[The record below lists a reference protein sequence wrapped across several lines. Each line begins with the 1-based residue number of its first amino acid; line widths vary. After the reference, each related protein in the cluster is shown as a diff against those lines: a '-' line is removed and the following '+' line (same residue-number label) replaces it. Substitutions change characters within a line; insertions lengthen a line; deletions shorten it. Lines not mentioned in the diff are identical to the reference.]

1 MGRKSLTKET
11 MLKATRGIAQ
21 EFRSFAIKG
30 NAFELAI
37 AVVVGGAFGKIVS
50 SLVADIITPTIALIT
65 GGADF
70 KHLAVVLRA
79 AKDDA
84 PAVVLSYGAFLQT
97 VIDFFFIAFSIFIV
111 FKMMAT
117 ARKRLFAQE
126 EAKKVPPHE
135 KPAQE
140 RLLEEIRDLLKA
152 KN

>member
-1 MGRKSLTKET
+1 MVRRKLTKEK

-50 SLVADIITPTIALIT
+50 SLVSDVITPTIALLT

-70 KHLAVVLRA
+70 KHLSVVLRE
-79 AKDDA
+79 AKSDA
-84 PAVVLSYGAFLQT
+84 PAVMLSYGAFLQT
-97 VIDFFFIAFSIFIV
+97 VIDFFFIAFSIFII
-111 FKMMAT
+111 FKMVAG
-117 ARKRLFAQE
+117 ARKKLFVQE
-126 EAKKVPPHE
+126 EAKEVPPHE

-140 RLLEEIRDLLKA
+140 RLLEEIRDLLKE

>member
-1 MGRKSLTKET
+1 MVRRKLTKEK

-50 SLVADIITPTIALIT
+50 SLVSDVITPTIALLT

-70 KHLAVVLRA
+70 KHLSVVLREA
-79 AKDDA
+79 NSNA
-84 PAVVLSYGAFLQT
+84 PAVMLSYGAFLQT
-97 VIDFFFIAFSIFIV
+97 VIDFFFIAFSIFII
-111 FKMMAT
+111 FKMVAS
-117 ARKRLFAQE
+117 ARKRLFVQE
-126 EAKKVPPHE
+126 EAKEVPPHE